1 MRLLVKE
8 APGPLSGE
16 LDVPCSKYHA
26 HRALI
31 LASLAEGTSR
41 IHGLSDAG
49 HVRYTI
55 QALRRLGTRIT
66 LEGDCFVVEG
76 GPYRPS
82 VPEISVGSSGTT
94 LYFMTGLVSLADA
107 PVRVVGQRY
116 FQRRPIKPLLEALAS
131 MGVELDSPTGCPP
144 IAVRPR
150 RPSGG
155 RVRISG
161 TLSQWISGLLLLAPF
176 ATGPTLVEVEGELNE
191 RSYIDLTIR
200 MMAAFGLTVE
210 VEDGGRRFVVEGSQT
225 ARPASVQLPPDVG
238 AAAFGL
244 AATALHPSDVLLRG
258 LPAKRAAEVD
268 HPEAELLDIVAEMGL
283 PLSVDEATGWARV
296 HHDGCELSAVRVD
309 CRSVP
314 DMLPVLSVL
323 GTFARGTTVLDN
335 VAHVRLKESDRV
347 AAMLQLNRMGGRL
360 EQVHDRLFC
369 RGVDRLWGADL
380 SSFNDHRV
388 LMALAVAASRAEGES
403 RLTYP
408 RAYRISYPRFL
419 EEMNGI
425 GIPMST
431 EPGPARRRATGSSSP
446 RALAPERDVTRAP
459 AKPSRPEGGR
469 PVAAGLREPVHL
481 VEVVRRSSRRRPE
494 EVALVEVASEG
505 RDERAMTWAELDR
518 RADAVA
524 TVLVGLGVS
533 PGEPVAFQLPNWAE
547 LVVVALGVLRA
558 GAVCCP
564 LMPIYRRRE
573 LSFMLS
579 RSGARVLL
587 VARRFRGRDHAAE
600 VAELLSSAEAPPSLE
615 HVVVVGAG
623 PRPPEGRVGR
633 RPVAWH
639 DFEEATG
646 AALVSP
652 DAEVLARRRP
662 GRRALAQLLFTSG
675 TTGEPKGVL
684 QRADSLSRAVAME
697 ARHLGLGAAD
707 VVFVPSPMAH
717 QTGFLYGMWLALAL
731 GVPQVLQPVWDAKV
745 ALDALVRHRCTFV
758 QAATPFLAD
767 LVKAVEAGGPVP
779 EALRI
784 FVATGAAVPRGLAER
799 ATRTLDAAVCGAWGT
814 TETCLGTLSA
824 PDDEPA
830 KVWGTDG
837 RALSGVRIRVTD
849 DAGQVLA
856 PGQEGNFE
864 VKSGCL
870 FEGYLGHPDWT
881 AAAMTPDGWYRSG
894 DLAVI
899 DDAGFVRISGRVK
912 DVINRGGEKVPVA
925 EIEQLLHE
933 HPAIEEVAVVA
944 MPDERLGERACAFAV
959 APRGLDFAE
968 MQRHLDERQ
977 VAKQYWPERLVLVDE
992 LPRNPIGKV
1001 QKFVLRDLARR
1012 IVEEQERTEAGGR

>member
-8 APGPLSGE
+8 APAPLVGE

-31 LASLAEGTSR
+31 LASLAEGRSR
-41 IHGLSDAG
+41 IDGLSDAG

-55 QALRRLGTRIT
+55 QALRRLGTRIAV
-66 LEGDCFVVEG
+66 EGDCFVVEG
-76 GPYRPS
+76 GPYRPTT
-82 VPEISVGSSGTT
+82 PEVSVGSSGTT
-94 LYFMTGLVSLADA
+94 LYFITGLVSLADA
-107 PVRVVGQRY
+107 PVSVVGQRY
-116 FQRRPIKPLLEALAS
+116 FQRRPIKPLLEALSA

-176 ATGPTLVEVEGELNE
+176 ATGPSLIEVEGELNE
-191 RSYIDLTIR
+191 RSYVDLTIR
-200 MMAAFGLTVE
+200 MMAAFGLEVE
-210 VEDGGRRFVVEGSQT
+210 VADGGRRFAVEGGQT

-258 LPAKRAAEVD
+258 LPARRAAEVD

-283 PLSVDEATGWARV
+283 PLAADEESGWARV
-296 HHDGCELSAVRVD
+296 RHDGCELSGVRVD

-323 GTFARGTTVLDN
+323 GSFAGGTTVLDN
-335 VAHVRLKESDRV
+335 IAHVRLKESDRV

-360 EQVHDRLFC
+360 EQLHDRLVV
-369 RGVDRLWGADL
+369 RGVDRLAGADL

-425 GIPMST
+425 GVPMST
-431 EPGPARRRATGSSSP
+431 ESGRASRRPPGSAGARAPSPALGATVPPARRRRSAEEMPAASGRRGGVHVVELAR
-446 RALAPERDVTRAP
+446 RAA
-459 AKPSRPEGGR
+459 
-469 PVAAGLREPVHL
+469 
-481 VEVVRRSSRRRPE
+481 RRRPE
-494 EVALVEVASEG
+494 EVAVVEVASEG
-505 RDERAMTWAELDR
+505 RGERAVTWGDLDR

-524 TVLVGLGVS
+524 TMLASLGVA
-533 PGEPVAFQLPNWAE
+533 PGEAVAFQLPNWSE
-547 LVVVALGVLRA
+547 LVVIALGVLRA

-573 LSFMLS
+573 LAFMLT
-579 RSGARVLL
+579 RSGARVLF
-587 VARRFRGRDHAAE
+587 VAGRFRGRDHATE
-600 VAELLSSAEAPPSLE
+600 VGELVSSPEEVPSLE
-615 HVVVVGAG
+615 HVVVVDAASPQSKVPAPGC
-623 PRPPEGRVGR
+623 R
-633 RPVAWH
+633 VAWH
-639 DFEEATG
+639 DFEPELA
-646 AALVSP
+646 AALASA
-652 DAEVLARRRP
+652 DAAVLAARLP
-662 GRRALAQLLFTSG
+662 GPHDLAQLLFTSG

-684 QRADSLSRAVAME
+684 QRADSLSRAAAME
-697 ARHLGLGAAD
+697 VRHLGLGPSD
-707 VVFVPSPMAH
+707 VVFVPSPIAH
-717 QTGFLYGMWLALAL
+717 QTGFLYGMWLAFTL
-731 GVPQVLQPVWDAKV
+731 GVPQVLQPVWDARA
-745 ALDALVRHRCTFV
+745 ALDALSRHRCTFV

-767 LVKAVEAGGPVP
+767 LVKAVDAGGAVP
-779 EALRI
+779 QALRV

-799 ATRTLDAAVCGAWGT
+799 ATRALDVAVCGAWGT

-824 PDDEPA
+824 PGDEPA

-837 RALSGVRIRVTD
+837 RALAGVRIRVTD
-849 DAGQVLA
+849 DDGQVLA

-870 FEGYLGHPDWT
+870 FEGYLGRPEWT
-881 AAAMTPDGWYRSG
+881 ASATTPDGWYRSG

-959 APRGLDFAE
+959 APSGLDFAE
-968 MQRHLDERQ
+968 MQRHLDGRQ
-977 VAKQYWPERLVLVDE
+977 VAKQYWPERLVVVDE

-1001 QKFVLRDLARR
+1001 QKFVLRDMARR
-1012 IVEEQERTEAGGR
+1012 IVEEETRGEAGGR